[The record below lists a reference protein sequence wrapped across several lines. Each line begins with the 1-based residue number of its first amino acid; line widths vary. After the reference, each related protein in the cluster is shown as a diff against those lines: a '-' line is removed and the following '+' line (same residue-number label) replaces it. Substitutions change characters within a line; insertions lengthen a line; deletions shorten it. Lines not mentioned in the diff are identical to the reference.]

1 MIYHQRY
8 FFFSFTLIVFILIS
22 LTGLQAQSSN
32 KSGKKSKKSDVS
44 KASTEIAADPYANEN
59 INLLTYIPQNIKSN
73 AVFIL
78 KNIVYKGK
86 IKGPGRL
93 VQILP
98 NGLDVLDTLIAGAK
112 TKFANSA
119 LYLNWDELPADSV
132 FEVSYRVRPVEI
144 YGSFQMVSNLYL
156 ELTGKE
162 YKFRTSLEIE
172 PAEEEIAVNKPA
184 IEDVTVEKEKEIV
197 IMKPPVQIVKVT
209 EEIAAE
215 KPAAEIQAVEKPAY
229 KEPAIE
235 EPIVKEPIV
244 KEPAIEKTVVEKTAV
259 QKPAIGV
266 VKTDY
271 EIAPNDVEYRVQ
283 IRAAYKAKIPIETLA
298 KKFNLSVEF
307 KEDCISNWCYY
318 SVGSFDTYAQA
329 KEYRNTLMNEH
340 AIRDAFIVAFYKGRR
355 LNELSELKE
364 IAAVQQPIK
373 TVYKEGG
380 YCYRVQILALM
391 NKTVNPESLKEMHKI
406 DEEVNEEVYH
416 NWRKYTVGKCTSIGE
431 AKLLLVKMKEKGI
444 TDAFISIYKDGERV
458 LTK

>member
-8 FFFSFTLIVFILIS
+8 FFFSFTLIVFILMS
-22 LTGLQAQSSN
+22 LSGLKAQSSH
-32 KSGKKSKKSDVS
+32 KDSKKSKKSDVS
-44 KASTEIAADPYANEN
+44 KAPTEIATDPYANETV
-59 INLLTYIPQNIKSN
+59 NLLTDIPQNIKSN

-78 KNIVYKGK
+78 KNLVYKGK

-98 NGLDVLDTLIAGAK
+98 NGLTVLDTLIAGAK
-112 TKFANSA
+112 TKFANNA

-132 FEVSYRVRPVEI
+132 FEVSYKVKPIEI

-156 ELTGKE
+156 ERTGKE
-162 YKFRTSLEIE
+162 YKFRTSLDIE
-172 PAEEEIAVNKPA
+172 PAAEEIAVNKTA
-184 IEDVTVEKEKEIV
+184 VEDLKVEKEIA
-197 IMKPPVQIVKVT
+197 IMKPPVQIVKVE

-235 EPIVKEPIV
+235 EPIVEEPIV
-244 KEPAIEKTVVEKTAV
+244 KEPAIEKPVVEKTDV
-259 QKPAIGV
+259 QKPAVGV

-416 NWRKYTVGKCTSIGE
+416 NWRKYTVGKCTSISE

-458 LTK
+458 LSK